1 MDAADDLELRWLH
14 LDPSQAAAG
23 SLSGASAA
31 GRGGAN
37 PGDRGDRGGRGERG
51 EQGAPGESGAPGE
64 PAGPAG
70 QRLDRHD
77 LSNAVT
83 AIAGAA
89 RLLCDRWD
97 ELGEA
102 ERKELAAMVL
112 RRADELRR
120 ALEGAVTGSA
130 PGGARPGTT

>member
-14 LDPSQAAAG
+14 LADPSQAGAG
-23 SLSGASAA
+23 SLSGAPASGPGTASNPDRSNPGNA
-31 GRGGAN
+31 GNPGNPGRSNPGNPGNPGRSN
-37 PGDRGDRGGRGERG
+37 PGDAGGER
-51 EQGAPGESGAPGE
+51 
-64 PAGPAG
+64 
-70 QRLDRHD
+70 LTRHD

-102 ERKELAAMVL
+102 ERKELASMVL

-120 ALEGAVTGSA
+120 ALESSPSHAAGD
-130 PGGARPGTT
+130 